1 MEFLSS
7 LEAKIIIADSILK
20 ITKFSLPIL
29 TSTNP
34 VDTIHTVPLN
44 TKVRLSLP
52 MNLMEWD
59 FLFKT
64 TTLSNDLSITGGL
77 YTAVAGFAH
86 FEVCNMSD

>member
-1 MEFLSS
+1 
-7 LEAKIIIADSILK
+7 
-20 ITKFSLPIL
+20 
-29 TSTNP
+29 
-34 VDTIHTVPLN
+34 
-44 TKVRLSLP
+44 